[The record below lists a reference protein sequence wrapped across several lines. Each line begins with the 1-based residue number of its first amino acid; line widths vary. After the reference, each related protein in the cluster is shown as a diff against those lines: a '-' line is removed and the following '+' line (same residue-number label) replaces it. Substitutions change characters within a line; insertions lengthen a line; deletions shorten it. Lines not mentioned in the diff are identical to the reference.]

1 MPFIKED
8 KRSFLNRV
16 KIFLNLKYSLREW
29 GRSLATQA
37 LKRECSVKGTTL
49 KATVWLHF
57 YAMSR
62 KDNSIE
68 KQSRSADERFA
79 GSGYCFCSEG

>member
-29 GRSLATQA
+29 GRTPATQA
-37 LKRECSVKGTTL
+37 LKRENAQWKEPRSKPQCDSISMQCPEQ
-49 KATVWLHF
+49 ATH
-57 YAMSR
+57 
-62 KDNSIE
+62 
-68 KQSRSADERFA
+68 
-79 GSGYCFCSEG
+79 

>member
-29 GRSLATQA
+29 GRTLPTRA
-37 LKRECSVKGTTL
+37 LKRENTQWKEPHSKSQCDSISMQCPEQ
-49 KATVWLHF
+49 AT
-57 YAMSR
+57 
-62 KDNSIE
+62 
-68 KQSRSADERFA
+68 Q
-79 GSGYCFCSEG
+79 